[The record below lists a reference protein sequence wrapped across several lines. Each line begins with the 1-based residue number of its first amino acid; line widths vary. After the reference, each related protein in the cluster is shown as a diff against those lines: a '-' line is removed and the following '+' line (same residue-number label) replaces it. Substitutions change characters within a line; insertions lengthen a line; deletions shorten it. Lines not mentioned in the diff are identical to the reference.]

1 MRLIKGSLAGL
12 VLAGILAMMPAATF
26 AHGGGGGG
34 GGGVHGF
41 GGGGG
46 VSGGGAHF
54 SGGGS
59 HFSGGGSHFAG
70 AHFTARSGNRFHRH
84 FHNGN
89 GGVVIFDPLDYSSYY
104 DLPTDG
110 TVYQGQVAPQDA
122 ESVPYAT
129 PTSDPDIVISPYE
142 PHAII
147 SVAGIPQGAKVQDPV
162 SNLVFLNPS
171 GW

>member
-1 MRLIKGSLAGL
+1 MKLHYFFGC
-12 VLAGILAMMPAATF
+12 ILAAASLVVWPEIGL
-26 AHGGGGGG
+26 AHGGGGGRG
-34 GGGVHGF
+34 GG
-41 GGGGG
+41 
-46 VSGGGAHF
+46 
-54 SGGGS
+54 GGGS
-59 HFSGGGSHFAG
+59 HFVGT
-70 AHFTARSGNRFHRH
+70 HFTARSGNRFDRH

-89 GGVVIFDPLDYSSYY
+89 GGVVIFDQLDYGSYY

-122 ESVPYAT
+122 ESGPYAT
-129 PTSDPDIVISPYE
+129 LTSDSDIVISPYE

-147 SVAGIPQGAKVQDPV
+147 SVAGIPQGAKVRDPV

>member
-1 MRLIKGSLAGL
+1 MKLHYFFGC
-12 VLAGILAMMPAATF
+12 ILAAASLTVWPEIGL

-34 GGGVHGF
+34 GGGGR
-41 GGGGG
+41 
-46 VSGGGAHF
+46 
-54 SGGGS
+54 GS
-59 HFSGGGSHFAG
+59 HFSGGGARFAG
-70 AHFTARSGNRFHRH
+70 TQFTARSGNRFHRH

-89 GGVVIFDPLDYSSYY
+89 GGVVIFDPLDYGSYY

-110 TVYQGQVAPQDA
+110 TVYEGKVAPQDA

>member
-1 MRLIKGSLAGL
+1 MKLQYFFGC
-12 VLAGILAMMPAATF
+12 MPAAASLAVWPEIGL
-26 AHGGGGGG
+26 AHGGRDGGGRG
-34 GGGVHGF
+34 
-41 GGGGG
+41 
-46 VSGGGAHF
+46 
-54 SGGGS
+54 GGGS
-59 HFSGGGSHFAG
+59 HFSGAGARFAG
-70 AHFTARSGNRFHRH
+70 THFTAHPGNRFDRH

-89 GGVVIFDPLDYSSYY
+89 GGVVIFDPLDYGSYY

-110 TVYQGQVAPQDA
+110 TVYEGKVAPQDA

>member
-1 MRLIKGSLAGL
+1 MLAAASLAVLPETGL
-12 VLAGILAMMPAATF
+12 
-26 AHGGGGGG
+26 AHGGGGER
-34 GGGVHGF
+34 
-41 GGGGG
+41 
-46 VSGGGAHF
+46 F
-54 SGGGS
+54 SGGG
-59 HFSGGGSHFAG
+59 GRFAG
-70 AHFTARSGNRFHRH
+70 THFTARSGNRFNRH

-89 GGVVIFDPLDYSSYY
+89 GDVAIFDQLDHGSYY

-147 SVAGIPQGAKVQDPV
+147 NVAGIPQGAKVRDPV

>member
-1 MRLIKGSLAGL
+1 MKLHYFFGC
-12 VLAGILAMMPAATF
+12 ILAAASLVVWPEIGL
-26 AHGGGGGG
+26 AHGGGGGRG
-34 GGGVHGF
+34 GG
-41 GGGGG
+41 
-46 VSGGGAHF
+46 
-54 SGGGS
+54 
-59 HFSGGGSHFAG
+59 GGGSHFAG
-70 AHFTARSGNRFHRH
+70 THFTARSGNRFDRH

-89 GGVVIFDPLDYSSYY
+89 GDVAIFDQLDHGSYY

-147 SVAGIPQGAKVQDPV
+147 NVAGIPQGAKVRDPV

>member
-1 MRLIKGSLAGL
+1 MKLQYFFGCMLAAASLAVWPETSL
-12 VLAGILAMMPAATF
+12 
-26 AHGGGGGG
+26 AHGGGGNR
-34 GGGVHGF
+34 
-41 GGGGG
+41 
-46 VSGGGAHF
+46 GGARF
-54 SGGGS
+54 SGRAR
-59 HFSGGGSHFAG
+59 FAG
-70 AHFTARSGNRFHRH
+70 THFPARSDDRQ

-89 GGVVIFDPLDYSSYY
+89 GGVVIFDPLDYGSYY

-110 TVYQGQVAPQDA
+110 TVYQGQVAPQDG

-147 SVAGIPQGAKVQDPV
+147 SVAGIPQGAKVKDPV